1 VDVEGARGEGVKTL
15 DRILLETKVRGQDL
29 AAECVGTDVVL
40 VDVVG
45 GVSHGVFLRGEKGPE
60 NVEKECKMHGEWVD
74 DVENG

>member
-1 VDVEGARGEGVKTL
+1 MDVEGASGEGVKTL
-15 DRILLETKVRGQDL
+15 GRILLKTKVRGQDL

-40 VDVVG
+40 VEVVV

-60 NVEKECKMHGEWVD
+60 NVEKECEMHGEWVD